1 MALLTIVTYGSEIL
15 KTKAKAIPKVDGMVR
30 TLARDMC
37 ETLHV
42 SSGLGLAAPQVN
54 KSLSLFVVNAGSV
67 FEEEGEDQEDLVI
80 INPVIKKMQGSVK
93 LEEGCLSV
101 PGIKLVIERAESL
114 VLEYIDI
121 NGKPKKLDANGLFA
135 QVIQHE
141 TDHLNGVLI
150 VDRISALKRK
160 LLYKKRLD
168 EIEKKAG
175 SALSGVKV

>member
-1 MALLTIVTYGSEIL
+1 MALLTIVTYGNSVL
-15 KTKAKAIPKVDGMVR
+15 KTKAKPVPKVDGAVR
-30 TLARDMC
+30 ALSKDMI
-37 ETLHV
+37 ETLHAA
-42 SSGLGLAAPQVN
+42 SGLGLAAPQVN
-54 KSLSLFVVNAGSV
+54 KSLSLFVVNGPSV
-67 FEEEGEDQEDLVI
+67 FEEEGETRDDLVI
-80 INPVIKKMQGSVK
+80 INPVIKKQQGSVK

-121 NGKPKKLDANGLFA
+121 NGKARKAEANGLFA

-141 TDHLNGVLI
+141 TDHLNGILF

-168 EIEKKAG
+168 EIEKKAQEE
-175 SALSGVKV
+175 LSEAKV